1 MNADHLEHASTAVP
15 NGHLGALLD
24 CLAEPVFLVDADRK
38 VLYRNSAAQRVVGA
52 KAGVQ
57 LRSGRLCFA
66 MVKHDEKLIALLEG
80 WRDGESGEC
89 RGFTVARNKLT
100 RDWLVIVRPLVSER
114 KGRVFLLQLIA
125 RLRPREVPVLALRD
139 LFGLSDREI
148 DVVAALLASN
158 SPRAVARRMTVGRET
173 VRTHLKRIF
182 RKCNVH
188 SQTELLSLI
197 HSLSVLAASAA
208 A

>member
-1 MNADHLEHASTAVP
+1 V
-15 NGHLGALLD
+15 
-24 CLAEPVFLVDADRK
+24 
-38 VLYRNSAAQRVVGA
+38 
-52 KAGVQ
+52 
-57 LRSGRLCFA
+57 
-66 MVKHDEKLIALLEG
+66 
-80 WRDGESGEC
+80 
-89 RGFTVARNKLT
+89 
-100 RDWLVIVRPLVSER
+100 
-114 KGRVFLLQLIA
+114 QLIA

-208 A
+208 S

>member
-1 MNADHLEHASTAVP
+1 MNADHLEHAAATVP

-24 CLAEPVFLVDADRK
+24 CLAEPVFVLDADRK
-38 VLYRNSAAQRVVGA
+38 ILYRNSAAQRVLGA
-52 KAGVQ
+52 KTGVQ
-57 LRSGRLCFA
+57 LRAGRLVFA
-66 MVKHDEKLIALLEG
+66 LAKHDEKLIALLDG
-80 WRDGESGEC
+80 WKEDVSGEC
-89 RGFTVARNKLT
+89 RGFAVARGKMT
-100 RDWLVIVRPLVSER
+100 RDWLVVVRPLAAER
-114 KGRVFLLQLIA
+114 KGRVFLVQLIA
-125 RLRPREVPVLALRD
+125 RLRPREVPVFALRD

-148 DVVAALLASN
+148 DVVSALLASN

-208 A
+208 